1 MAIEWN
7 LLDDIAAAAHGELSE
22 LEKAHPPGPPEGSA
36 PREIFVELLTISLG
50 NLYGKTPIPG
60 TLYDRAMLKPVMAG
74 IDDGEISKLTGRF
87 EDWVRLEGLV
97 RAAEGQKS
105 YMLNRATLSTLSTAT
120 PVGLLG
126 EVMERIARCY
136 SGNQATPELRRL
148 ARALGSYFLSRG

>member
-7 LLDDIAAAAHGELSE
+7 LLDDLAAAAHSELAE
-22 LEKAHPPGPPEGSA
+22 LEKARPAEATEGAA
-36 PREIFVELLTISLG
+36 PREIFTELLTIALG
-50 NLYGKTPIPG
+50 NLYDKTPIPS

-74 IDDGEISKLTGRF
+74 IDDGEISKLTGKF

-105 YMLNRATLSTLSTAT
+105 YMLNRETLATLSIAT

-136 SGNQATPELRRL
+136 GGNQATPELRRL